1 MYSIYFLTCAVT
13 VQSLLDLRH
22 SHKSP
27 LSHAARPALW
37 QHCKLPLSDL
47 STSGGHDAQQL
58 IKCSMLK
65 PKLWVLMNLRNAAVF
80 EM

>member
-1 MYSIYFLTCAVT
+1 MYSIFSTCAVT

-22 SHKSP
+22 SDKSP
-27 LSHAARPALW
+27 LLHAARPALC
-37 QHCKLPLSDL
+37 QHRRLSLSDL
-47 STSGGHDAQQL
+47 SASGGRDAQQL